1 MMKEFSSISETRSPT
16 AASRRILTVNDL
28 KIRFHMRDGVVRAV
42 NGVSFDLYRG
52 ETLGI
57 VGESGCGKSVTALCI
72 MGLLPRPP
80 ARIESGTVTLE
91 DRNLL
96 SLSEEEIRKVRGNE
110 ISMIFQEP
118 MTSLNPVMTVGYQI
132 AESLMLH
139 QGLSKKEALEKAVE
153 FLDLVR
159 IPDARRRLR
168 QYPHEMSGGMRQRV
182 MIAMALSCNP
192 KILIADEP
200 TTALDVTIQAQI
212 LKLMLQ
218 LKQRIETAIIMITHD
233 LGVIAQVA
241 QRVVVM
247 YVGLKVEEASVG
259 ELFDQPMHPYT
270 RGLMASIPRIDVGVS
285 GARGARLEEIP
296 GVVPS
301 LRREITG
308 CPFAPRCSLAKEQCH
323 QVQPPFVEK
332 TPGHWVACWEN
343 GYSESVTHGSRHS
356 E

>member
-1 MMKEFSSISETRSPT
+1 MVKEFSLISETRSPT

-28 KIRFHMRDGVVRAV
+28 KVRFHMRDGVVRAV
-42 NGVSFDLYRG
+42 NGVSFDLCRG

-192 KILIADEP
+192 KVLIADEP

-259 ELFDQPMHPYT
+259 DLFDQPMHPYT
-270 RGLMASIPRIDVGVS
+270 RGLMASIPRVDVAVS

-343 GYSESVTHGSRHS
+343 GYSESVTHGSRYS

>member
-1 MMKEFSSISETRSPT
+1 MVTGSSSISAVRSPT
-16 AASRRILTVNDL
+16 TASRRVLGVNDL
-28 KIRFHMRDGVVRAV
+28 RVRFHMRDGVVRAV
-42 NGVSFDLYRG
+42 NGVSFDLHRG

-57 VGESGCGKSVTALCI
+57 VGESGCGKSVMALSI

-80 ARIESGTVTLE
+80 GRIESGTITLE

-96 SLSEEEIRKVRGNE
+96 SLGEEEMRKVRGNE

-118 MTSLNPVMTVGYQI
+118 MTSLNPVLTVGFQI

-192 KILIADEP
+192 KVLIADEP

-212 LKLMLQ
+212 LRLMLQ
-218 LKQRIETAIIMITHD
+218 LKERIETAVIMITHD

-247 YVGLKVEEASVG
+247 YVGLKVEEAPVR

-270 RGLMASIPRIDVGVS
+270 WGLMASIPRIDMAVPGMS
-285 GARGARLEEIP
+285 GARLEEIP

-301 LRREITG
+301 LRREIMG
-308 CPFAPRCSLAKEQCH
+308 CPFAPRCSVAREQCRE
-323 QVQPPFVEK
+323 VQPPFAEK

-343 GYSESVTHGSRHS
+343 GRTGSITHG
-356 E
+356 